1 MNPSR
6 YGKPRFYKTKA
17 YNKKRTFMQKTRS
30 PTDIKHK
37 TNITKT
43 TGYII
48 LCLGAA
54 ALITSIIYTS
64 QSSQILAFIG
74 LGLIFWGII
83 LTYIHTEEYI
93 KENLLDATTMSSLAN
108 INQIIKQMEY
118 MGKAIHLPPKYF
130 KEPETIKAYIPKQN
144 ELKLPTP
151 EQIQK
156 QENELFIESPQG
168 LLISPPGADITK
180 LFEKIL
186 ETSFTRIDLQY
197 LKQNMPKLFIE
208 ELEIAQNFE
217 METENN
223 KVYVKIENSAY
234 KNLTKKAMTL
244 PNLFNNLGCP
254 LSSAIACALAKAT
267 GKPIVIENLQSS
279 ENGKDISIEFRILE
293 EEPAKQ

>member
-1 MNPSR
+1 
-6 YGKPRFYKTKA
+6 
-17 YNKKRTFMQKTRS
+17 MQKTQN

-37 TNITKT
+37 TNITKA

-54 ALITSIIYTS
+54 ALTTSIIYS
-64 QSSQILAFIG
+64 QVLDTSQILAFIG
-74 LGLIFWGII
+74 LGLVFWGII

-93 KENLLDATTMSSLAN
+93 KENLLDATTMSSLET
-108 INQIIKQMEY
+108 INQIIQQMEY
-118 MGKAIHLPPKYF
+118 VGKAIHLPPKYF

-156 QENELFIESPQG
+156 QENKLFIENPQC
-168 LLISPPGADITK
+168 LLLSPPGADLTK
-180 LFEKIL
+180 LFEKTL

-208 ELEIAQNFE
+208 ELEISQNFE
-217 METENN
+217 IETENN

-234 KNLTKKAMTL
+234 KNLTKKAMAL
-244 PNLFNNLGCP
+244 PDLFKSLGCP

-267 GKPIVIENLQSS
+267 GKPIIIENLQAS
-279 ENGKDISIEFRILE
+279 ENGKDMSIEFRVLE